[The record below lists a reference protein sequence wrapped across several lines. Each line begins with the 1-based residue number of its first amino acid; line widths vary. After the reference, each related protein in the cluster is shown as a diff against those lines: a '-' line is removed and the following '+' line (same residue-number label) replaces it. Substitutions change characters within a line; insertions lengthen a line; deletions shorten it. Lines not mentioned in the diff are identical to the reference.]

1 VSDFDLLGA
10 QRRIFASGLRPMER
24 LVALALVDHWSRSSA
39 KPFPGVDRLA
49 EFTGADRK
57 TVLRALAGLEQAGAL
72 GVTRRSR
79 GQSNLYDLAP
89 LMVLEPVPQRD
100 QSPSRTSPSPPP
112 EPVPQRDSDQSLSAT
127 LRNPLKEPIEGTKRS
142 RARARGRQVALPM
155 EDPEQ
160 AKKHQAV
167 TACYFEA
174 FEARRKEKPPFSARE
189 GKAVNDL
196 IRKLQGDAE
205 RACGIVRSAYAP
217 ENYLGNT
224 ASIVTIA
231 ADPAKYAGQQSQPAR
246 RGVQQPQHGG
256 LDQGLLARARAKGAG
271 K

>member
-1 VSDFDLLGA
+1 MSDFDLLGA

-57 TVLRALAGLEQAGAL
+57 TVLRALAGLERAGAL

-79 GQSNLYDLAP
+79 GQSNRYDLTP
-89 LMVLEPVPQRD
+89 LMQLEPVPQRD
-100 QSPSRTSPSPPP
+100 QSLSRTSPSPPP

-142 RARARGRQVALPM
+142 RARAQGRQVALPM
-155 EDPEQ
+155 EDPEH
-160 AKKHQAV
+160 AKKRKAV
-167 TACYFEA
+167 IDTYFEA
-174 FEARRKEKPPFSARE
+174 YTARRGEKPTFGSRE
-189 GKAVNDL
+189 GKAVNEL
-196 IRKLQGDAE
+196 IGKHQGDAE
-205 RACGIVRSAYAP
+205 RACAVVRSAYAP
-217 ENYLGNT
+217 DNYLGNT
-224 ASIVTIA
+224 ASILTIA
-231 ADPAKYAGQQSQPAR
+231 ADPAKYAGKQSQPR
-246 RGVQQPQHGG
+246 RGAQQPQHGG
-256 LDQGLLARARAKGAG
+256 LDQGLIARARAKGAG